1 MPEHDSIAKTKN
13 QAQTGAKGR
22 AKASAKPGV
31 RLKGTSS
38 RGAAASSKQR
48 RQPAQDKEK
57 SITEKVASP
66 KIAVSASLPRLLK
79 RYREEFRPSLLQEM
93 GYVNIMEVPRLSKI
107 VLNIGLG
114 EALQNNK
121 ALENATAHLA
131 AITGQKPVVTRARKS
146 IASFKLRQGMSIG
159 TRVTLRSGRMYDF
172 FDRLVNV
179 TLPRIRDF
187 RGTPRNSFDGQGNY
201 SLGLREQTMFP
212 EIDYDQIDR
221 IRGLQITIV
230 TSAETDREAH
240 RLLETLGMPFAREE
254 QPA

>member
-1 MPEHDSIAKTKN
+1 MPERDPIAETKK
-13 QAQTGAKGR
+13 QEQTGTKGR
-22 AKASAKPGV
+22 TKASAKPGV

-48 RQPAQDKEK
+48 VHPSQDKEK
-57 SITEKVASP
+57 SITKKGPSSKVD
-66 KIAVSASLPRLLK
+66 VSVRLPRLLK
-79 RYREEFRPSLLQEM
+79 RYREEFRPALLQEM
-93 GYVNIMEVPRLSKI
+93 GYVNIMEVPRLNKI

-114 EALQNNK
+114 EALQNTK
-121 ALENATAHLA
+121 ALETATSHLA

-146 IASFKLRQGMSIG
+146 IATFKLREGMSVG

-179 TLPRIRDF
+179 SLPRIRDF

-212 EIDYDQIDR
+212 EIDYDDIDR
-221 IRGLQITIV
+221 LRGLQITIV
-230 TSAETDREAH
+230 TSAETDREAQ
-240 RLLETLGMPFAREE
+240 RLLEILGMPFAREE
-254 QPA
+254 QTA